1 MRDGSFLGGFSWA
14 PHGPVVIADPA
25 VFPSQ
30 DTGKENES
38 LILLFVCLSLFL
50 SLSGR
55 ESSPQNLPADF
66 SSGALV
72 RMAICLHP
80 VYRGDWESE
89 GFCVSAAFIIE
100 NQKSCS
106 E

>member
-66 SSGALV
+66 PSGALV
-72 RMAICLHP
+72 RPGWPYVYILSTGETGRVRVSVCLQP
-80 VYRGDWESE
+80 L
-89 GFCVSAAFIIE
+89 
-100 NQKSCS
+100 
-106 E
+106 